1 MEIER
6 KFLVKELPANLESY
20 DTQRISQGYLNTNPI
35 VRIRRSNDD
44 YYLTYKG
51 KGHMVREEYNLPLTA
66 EAFEH
71 MLPKIDG
78 ILIDKIRYL
87 IPLDEKHTAELDIF
101 QGTLTPLRL
110 VEVEF
115 ETVEDANAFV
125 PPSWFGDDVTNS
137 KQYHNSTLSTSGGIA
152 QS

>member
-6 KFLVKELPANLESY
+6 KYLVKSLPENLKSY
-20 DTQRISQGYLNTNPI
+20 EQKHISQGYLCTNPV
-35 VRIRRSNDD
+35 VRIRRSNEE
-44 YYLTYKG
+44 YFLTYKG
-51 KGHMVREEYNLPLTA
+51 KGLMAREEHEFPLSA

-87 IPLDEKHTAELDIF
+87 IPLDDTHTAELDIF
-101 QGTLTPLRL
+101 QGTLSPLRL

-115 ETVEDANAFV
+115 ASMEDADSFV
-125 PPSWFGDDVTNS
+125 APDWFGDDVTNS
-137 KQYHNSTLSTSGGIA
+137 GEYHNSNLSKR
-152 QS
+152 

>member
-6 KFLVKELPANLESY
+6 KFLIKELPADLESY
-20 DTQRISQGYLNTNPI
+20 DKQRISQGYINTNPV
-35 VRIRRSNDD
+35 VRIRRSNDE

-115 ETVEDANAFV
+115 DSVEDANAFV
-125 PPSWFGDDVTNS
+125 PPAWFGDDVTSNR
-137 KQYHNSTLSTSGGIA
+137 QYHNSYISQNGFS
-152 QS
+152 

>member
-6 KFLVKELPANLESY
+6 KFLIKKLPEQLESY
-20 DTQRISQGYLNTNPI
+20 EKKQISQGYLCTNPV
-35 VRIRRSNDD
+35 VRIRRSDEE

-51 KGHMVREEYNLPLTA
+51 KGFMVREEYNLPLTA

-101 QGTLTPLRL
+101 QGRLEPLRL

-115 ETVEDANAFV
+115 ETVEDAENFV
-125 PPSWFGDDVTNS
+125 VPDWFGDEVTDKSEYTNS
-137 KQYHNSTLSTSGGIA
+137 SLSKG
-152 QS
+152 

>member
-6 KFLVKELPANLESY
+6 KFLVKELPENLESY
-20 DTQRISQGYLNTNPI
+20 KQLHISQGYLNTNPV
-35 VRIRRSNDD
+35 VRIRRSNDE

-51 KGHMVREEYNLPLTA
+51 KGMMVREEYNLPLNE
-66 EAFEH
+66 EAFLH

-87 IPLDEKHTAELDIF
+87 IPLDDKLTAELDIF
-101 QGTLTPLRL
+101 RGTLAPLRL

-115 ETVEDANAFV
+115 DSEEEANAFI
-125 PPSWFGDDVTNS
+125 PPVWFGDDVTNS
-137 KQYHNSTLSTSGGIA
+137 KKYHNSRLS

>member
-6 KFLVKELPANLESY
+6 KFLVKELPENLESY
-20 DTQRISQGYLNTNPI
+20 KQLHISQGYLNTNPV
-35 VRIRRSNDD
+35 VRIRRSNDE

-51 KGHMVREEYNLPLTA
+51 KGMMVREEYNLPLNE
-66 EAFEH
+66 EAFLH

-87 IPLDEKHTAELDIF
+87 IPLDDKLTAELDIF
-101 QGTLTPLRL
+101 RGTLAPLRL

-115 ETVEDANAFV
+115 DSEEEAIAFI
-125 PPSWFGDDVTNS
+125 PPAWFGDDVTNS
-137 KQYHNSTLSTSGGIA
+137 KKYHNSRLS

>member
-6 KFLVKELPANLESY
+6 KFLVKNLPDNLENY
-20 DTQRISQGYLNTNPI
+20 EQKHISQGYLCTNPV
-35 VRIRRSNDD
+35 VRIRRSNDE
-44 YYLTYKG
+44 YFLTYKG
-51 KGHMVREEYNLPLTA
+51 KGLMAREEHEFPLSA

-87 IPLDEKHTAELDIF
+87 IPLDETHTAELDIF
-101 QGTLTPLRL
+101 QGVLEPLRL

-115 ETVEDANAFV
+115 ASLEETESFV
-125 PPSWFGDDVTNS
+125 APDWFGDDVTNA
-137 KQYHNSTLSTSGGIA
+137 KDYHNSNLS
-152 QS
+152 QR

>member
-6 KFLVKELPANLESY
+6 KFLVKELPANLDSY
-20 DTQRISQGYLNTNPI
+20 ATKRISHGYLSTNPV

-51 KGHMVREEYNLPLTA
+51 KGLMVREEYNLPLNE
-66 EAFEH
+66 EAFLH

-101 QGTLTPLRL
+101 QGPLAPLRI

-115 ETVEDANAFV
+115 ETEEDALSFV
-125 PPSWFGDDVTNS
+125 PPNWFGDDVTNS
-137 KQYHNSTLSTSGGIA
+137 RQYHNSNLSKGIN
-152 QS
+152 